1 MTMTM
6 TREKYTKRM
15 KGQLDDLNLT
25 ITSLE
30 RRAMEAAEDV
40 REAHYRELA
49 ELRRQSRLAVAKLSE
64 VRAASEE
71 SWEKMGAEMDKV
83 RDSFVQAFNFF
94 KTQL

>member
-1 MTMTM
+1 MC
-6 TREKYTKRM
+6 
-15 KGQLDDLNLT
+15 
-25 ITSLE
+25 
-30 RRAMEAAEDV
+30 
-40 REAHYRELA
+40 
-49 ELRRQSRLAVAKLSE
+49 E